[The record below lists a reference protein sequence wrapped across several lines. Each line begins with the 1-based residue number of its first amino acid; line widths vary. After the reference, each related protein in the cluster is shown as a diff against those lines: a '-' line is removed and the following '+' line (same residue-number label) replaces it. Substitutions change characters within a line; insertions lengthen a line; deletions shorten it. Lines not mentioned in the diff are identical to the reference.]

1 MLTLTLLMI
10 VWVIISAFRV
20 NRSCKKQGI
29 AFDPLEA
36 PVLDYLGLCISA
48 LYVTSAIIWS
58 CIKYL
63 P

>member
-1 MLTLTLLMI
+1 MLTLTLLII
-10 VWVIISAFRV
+10 VWGIISAFRV

-36 PVLDYLGLCISA
+36 PVLDYLGLCIST
-48 LYVTSAIIWS
+48 LYVVAATVHI

>member
-10 VWVIISAFRV
+10 VWGIISAFRI

-48 LYVTSAIIWS
+48 LYVTSAIIFC